1 MKTGNRNGFTLVELM
16 IVVAIVAILASI
28 AYPSYTQYAAKA
40 KRATAKT
47 GLSTVSGRLE
57 QYFLDNK
64 TYTTNLTLLGYPA
77 DPMYINSG
85 GDWVAAAAGDNTYQ
99 IDITAADA
107 RTYSISA
114 IPQNS
119 QATQDDGC
127 GTLTLNQAGTKGATG
142 ADGVAGCW

>member
-1 MKTGNRNGFTLVELM
+1 MKTGNSNGFTLVELM
-16 IVVAIVAILASI
+16 VVVAIVGILATI
-28 AYPSYTQYAAKA
+28 AYPNYTQYVAKT
-40 KRATAKT
+40 KRSTAKT
-47 GLSTVSGRLE
+47 SLSAVSARLE

-64 TYTTNLTLLGYPA
+64 TYTTNMTLIGFPA

-85 GDWVAAAAGDNTYQ
+85 GDWVAAAANTNTYQ

-114 IPQNS
+114 IPQNV
-119 QATQDDGC
+119 QVDADADC